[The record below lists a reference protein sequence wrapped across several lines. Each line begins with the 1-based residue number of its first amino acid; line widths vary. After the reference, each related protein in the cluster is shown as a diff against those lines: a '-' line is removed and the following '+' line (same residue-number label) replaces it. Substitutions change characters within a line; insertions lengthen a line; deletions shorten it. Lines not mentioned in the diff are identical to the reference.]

1 MFRGVPGCYGLV
13 PGFTDTLEV
22 ASQRG
27 FKVHQVTVGRA
38 MWSKRCCFFYVLVI
52 SPAVK
57 LSETEKCNCYKNTI
71 TAS

>member
-1 MFRGVPGCYGLV
+1 MFRGVPGCYGPV

-38 MWSKRCCFFYVLVI
+38 MWSK
-52 SPAVK
+52 
-57 LSETEKCNCYKNTI
+57 
-71 TAS
+71 

>member
-1 MFRGVPGCYGLV
+1 MIFRVFFGFVIWGVPEYSGVSWGCYGGVPGVFRGVPGCYGLV

-38 MWSKRCCFFYVLVI
+38 MWSK
-52 SPAVK
+52 
-57 LSETEKCNCYKNTI
+57 
-71 TAS
+71 

>member
-1 MFRGVPGCYGLV
+1 MFRSIPGCPEGVTGVSRECSVVFRGVPGCYGPV

-38 MWSKRCCFFYVLVI
+38 MWSK
-52 SPAVK
+52 
-57 LSETEKCNCYKNTI
+57 
-71 TAS
+71 